1 MAKVLFLCTMWSAC
15 LLLPEILSDVAGF
28 LAASETASG
37 IISFSVSVV
46 TGLFDWV
53 GSHADVDSDR
63 WLDADTL
70 ESSCLVMAAS
80 WILFAGIEGII
91 SPAAHSIRPGSVI
104 IARGRS
110 RSSDDY
116 ALGFE

>member
-15 LLLPEILSDVAGF
+15 LLLPETLSDVAGF
-28 LAASETASG
+28 LAASEIASR
-37 IISFSVSVV
+37 IISFSASVV

-53 GSHADVDSDR
+53 GSHADVDSDF

-70 ESSCLVMAAS
+70 ESTCLVMAAS
-80 WILFAGIEGII
+80 WISYAGIDGIT
-91 SPAAHSIRPGSVI
+91 SLAAHSIRPGSII
-104 IARGRS
+104 IAWGRS

-116 ALGFE
+116 ALGFD